1 MVQSTRSEH
10 DGDGK
15 ANRSKGVHV
24 SADKRYTIERQQALR
39 GAHAGGRA
47 GAEHDRAG
55 ALTQGLRPAASRHE
69 AHRATSIHPSSLA
82 RSRPPQMLKTKAWF
96 IRQNPILADLPERE
110 LEALEQ
116 ISESIEVRRRQLIWE
131 PGDPASTVYLVRTGI
146 VKVSKISDEG
156 RELTL
161 HFFTRDQLFGELSV
175 ISDTAHD
182 TVAEAY
188 EDTTLLAVGKDDFN
202 RMLLRTPVLAM
213 RMMRLVGERRQ
224 RLENRVENLLFRSAH
239 ARLASLFIE
248 LAQTFGVRD
257 SRGVIINLKLTHK
270 EIASL
275 IGATRE
281 TVSFAILD
289 LRKDNLI
296 QTEGKRVILLDEPG
310 LKALRDA

>member
-1 MVQSTRSEH
+1 
-10 DGDGK
+10 
-15 ANRSKGVHV
+15 
-24 SADKRYTIERQQALR
+24 
-39 GAHAGGRA
+39 
-47 GAEHDRAG
+47 
-55 ALTQGLRPAASRHE
+55 
-69 AHRATSIHPSSLA
+69 
-82 RSRPPQMLKTKAWF
+82 MLKTKSWY
-96 IRQNPILADLPERE
+96 IRQNAMFADLPERE
-110 LEALEQ
+110 LEVLEQ
-116 ISESIEVRRRQLIWE
+116 VSENVEVKRRHFVWE
-131 PGDPASTVYLVRTGI
+131 PGDAADTVYFVRTGI
-146 VKVSKISDEG
+146 VKVSKVNEEG

-161 HFFTRDQLFGELSV
+161 HFFTRDHLFGELAV
-175 ISDTAHD
+175 VTGTTHD

-188 EDTTLLAVGKDDFN
+188 EDCLLLGIHKDDF
-202 RMLLRTPVLAM
+202 LRVMMRSPALAV

-239 ARLASLFIE
+239 ARLAALFLE

-289 LRKDNLI
+289 LRRDNLI
-296 QTEGKRVILLDEPG
+296 QTEGKRVVLLDEPG